1 MKIGENCDAFAPKDL
16 ASCAVALVTGYP
28 LHIALGNLAPQNG
41 FAYGLAF
48 AERFTPNEDWRI
60 SFNADAVASSSKA
73 WRAGA
78 YMTFVRSKVPPPT
91 VSTGPVTAA
100 PESAV
105 REYPVFRLY
114 LQHAVL
120 NRVLDFGPDFE
131 NSEPR
136 VFGENQA
143 IVGGSAV
150 LPLNQPRLRAIALSI
165 IGGVNGRFVT
175 IDDAQDG
182 ETFLEIFEDVRV
194 KPSILAD
201 HLRLNY
207 GARWQQFVGE
217 TATSFSRWTLDLRHE
232 IPLYRTVGSTG
243 PNEFNGPNECF
254 TGATDTTCPP
264 LTFSRNRGGSIGVRL
279 FATSASPFDNDGG
292 VPFYFQPTL
301 GGSDIDSQRMLASF
315 DDYRFRAPHLL
326 AAQVSLE
333 HSIWGPVGAY
343 VMAEGGKATQQRRE
357 LNFKN
362 LLASYSVGLSIRAGG
377 APMITASW
385 ARGSSGHRVIV
396 TMESSLLG
404 GSRRPASV
412 PRSLLNTRPAVAKVE
427 VRRQRPSLELP
438 PGSRDVLGTAPL
450 TDKQMTGYRCIFT

>member
-1 MKIGENCDAFAPKDL
+1 MKLTAVAIVLLTASPVFAQEGRIASDWRREREKIAESCDAFAPKDL
-16 ASCAVALVTGYP
+16 ASCAITLVTGYP
-28 LHIALGNLAPQNG
+28 VHIALGNLAPQNG
-41 FAYGLAF
+41 FAYGIAF

-60 SFNADAVASSSKA
+60 SFNGDAVASSSKA

-78 YMTFVRSKVPPPT
+78 YMTFVRSKVALPT
-91 VSTGPVTAA
+91 VSTGPVTASPA
-100 PESAV
+100 GAI

-114 LQHAVL
+114 LQRAVL
-120 NRVLDFGPDFE
+120 DHLLDFGQDFE

-136 VFGENQA
+136 VFGENQT

-150 LPLNQPRLRAIALSI
+150 LPLNQPRLRPIALSI

-175 IDDAQDG
+175 IDDARDRD
-182 ETFLEIFEDVRV
+182 TFLEIFEDVRV
-194 KPSILAD
+194 KPSMFAG
-201 HLRLNY
+201 HLKLNY

-217 TATSFSRWTLDLRHE
+217 TATSFSRWTLDLRNE

-243 PNEFNGPNECF
+243 PNEFNGPDECF
-254 TGATDTTCPP
+254 TGPTSTTCPP

-279 FATSASPFDNDGG
+279 FATSASPFSDGG
-292 VPFYFQPTL
+292 VPFYFQPTI

-315 DDYRFRAPHLL
+315 EDYRFRAPHLL

-343 VMAEGGKATQQRRE
+343 VMAEGGKATEQRSD
-357 LNFKN
+357 LNFKG

-385 ARGSSGHRVIV
+385 ARGSSGNRVIV

-404 GSRRPASV
+404 GSRRPAS
-412 PRSLLNTRPAVAKVE
+412 
-427 VRRQRPSLELP
+427 
-438 PGSRDVLGTAPL
+438 
-450 TDKQMTGYRCIFT
+450 Y